1 MEEPSFNLV
10 EAFITVAKRHSFA
23 KAAQDLKMTPS
34 SVSRLI
40 KSLEE
45 QLGVRLINRT
55 TRAMSL
61 TDAGQIFFQDSSAAL
76 DHLLEAYKR
85 VRNEQDV
92 LSGTL
97 KLSMSVAFGRAHV
110 LPHLS
115 DFMSA
120 HPQLRLDL
128 LMTDRYVDIV
138 AEGVSLALRI
148 GSLQDSTLIARKILS
163 NRRILVAAPSYLE
176 RCGTPARVDDLKQHQ
191 CLISSAKLDGELWRL
206 HGDSGE
212 RAFRPN
218 GRIRADNGDAT
229 YQFAVAGQGIAFHSE
244 VTMAQSLYVGQLVQV
259 LPQWTGRETGLY
271 CVFPSR
277 PFGHAAQL
285 LTDYLA
291 SCWRETEC
299 LSARNLHHI

>member
-1 MEEPSFNLV
+1 MEEPSLNLV
-10 EAFITVAKRHSFA
+10 EAFIAVAKRQSFA
-23 KAAQDLKMTPS
+23 KAAHDLKMTPS

-61 TDAGQIFFQDSSAAL
+61 TDAGQIFFRDSSAAF
-76 DHLLEAYKR
+76 DHLANAYKR

-97 KLSMSVAFGRAHV
+97 KLSISVAFGRAHV

-115 DFMSA
+115 EFMTA

-128 LMTDRYVDIV
+128 LMTDRYVDVV
-138 AEGVSLALRI
+138 AEGVSLAIRL
-148 GSLQDSTLIARKILS
+148 GSLPDSTLIARKMLS

-176 RCGTPARVDDLKQHQ
+176 RHGTPTEFDDLKQHE
-191 CLISSAKLDGELWRL
+191 CLISSAKQDGELWRL
-206 HGDSGE
+206 YNKSGE

-218 GRIRADNGDAT
+218 GRMRTDNGDAT
-229 YQFAVAGQGIAFHSE
+229 YQFALAGQGIAFHSE
-244 VTMAQSLYVGQLVQV
+244 VTMAASLQTGQLVEV
-259 LPQWTGRETGLY
+259 LPQWSGRETGVY

-277 PFGHAAQL
+277 PFGRAAQR
-285 LTDYLA
+285 LTEFL
-291 SCWRETEC
+291 SERWRETDC
-299 LSARNLHHI
+299 LTSRNLHQP